1 MKKIFV
7 LLLLIFLIFI
17 IYKTNEDSLID
28 YLVIGD
34 SISLGINS
42 YGNKTYGYNDY
53 LKTYLDNNN
62 MLHKYNNYFSKSNY
76 KIEELDN
83 DIKYNKDIIYNDKT
97 YNLKK
102 ELREADL
109 ITISIGM
116 DEVVLLL
123 NNNNI
128 LEFKDIQK
136 KIDNIVSDMDK
147 LLKTITSINK
157 SKIILIGY
165 YNPYNNYSKEL
176 EQVFSYFSDKY
187 LLLSKKYSITY
198 VDIYNLIKK
207 DQTYLPNKLDYHLTS
222 KGYLEIAKEIIEK
235 NEL

>member
-1 MKKIFV
+1 
-7 LLLLIFLIFI
+7 
-17 IYKTNEDSLID
+17 
-28 YLVIGD
+28 
-34 SISLGINS
+34 
-42 YGNKTYGYNDY
+42 
-53 LKTYLDNNN
+53 
-62 MLHKYNNYFSKSNY
+62 
-76 KIEELDN
+76 
-83 DIKYNKDIIYNDKT
+83 
-97 YNLKK
+97 
-102 ELREADL
+102 
-109 ITISIGM
+109 M